1 MRNEPNCRA
10 LLAATLLASTVLAA
24 GCSRNESRNESSAP
38 TRSESMDVAEERS
51 VVAGAPA
58 AVRVPGISPAAAPG
72 VAFSYRY
79 AFVLPDTGIAG
90 VQEAHAAACEKLGPT
105 QCRITGMRY
114 SLIDED
120 TVRANLDFKL
130 APALARQFGKDGIA
144 AVEKA
149 EGKLVDAAIEG
160 EDVGTRIDDSQGR
173 SAALRAE
180 LTRIEA
186 RLVAG
191 GLGDAERTELQQ
203 QAERIRQQLAGEQA
217 VRTEGEARLANTPM
231 RFDYSGS
238 AGFTLGGDPLGDAAH
253 SGWTSLVTMV
263 SFVLLALGVLLPWVA
278 LAGLVVWL
286 ARRWLRLR
294 KPTAHAVTPPSA
306 EG

>member
-1 MRNEPNCRA
+1 MRNEPSCRA
-10 LLAATLLASTVLAA
+10 LLAATLLASTFLAV
-24 GCSRNESRNESSAP
+24 GCSRNESSVP

-51 VVAGAPA
+51 VAAGAPA

-79 AFVLPDTGIAG
+79 AFVLPDTAITG

-114 SLIDED
+114 SLVDED
-120 TVRANLDFKL
+120 RVRASLEFKL

-173 SAALRAE
+173 SAGLRAE
-180 LTRIEA
+180 LARIEA
-186 RLVAG
+186 RLASG

-203 QAERIRQQLAGEQA
+203 QADRIRQQLAGEQA
-217 VRTEGEARLANTPM
+217 MRTEGEARLANTPM

-263 SFVLLALGVLLPWVA
+263 SFVLLALGVLLPWAA

-286 ARRWLRLR
+286 VRRWLRGR
-294 KPTAHAVTPPSA
+294 KPSGPVATTTAPPV